1 MKLKT
6 YREYITEIPQEM
18 KDFMS
23 VEELHRFISMRGI
36 SDIKNLFYEKSAG
49 LINIHCNNNPYRHIH
64 FFIDDFYDK
73 YKNYLLYEEDTC
85 FSEIEEFFN
94 LILKSFEEYHN
105 QIEKEQARK
114 IELNK
119 IKKCNCAYCRE
130 ERDTQNYLMPL
141 YYNFDRNDGRSC
153 KTSIQQE
160 NIRLCQECAKKLI
173 KTANNGVM
181 SSTTEIY

>member
-1 MKLKT
+1 M
-6 YREYITEIPQEM
+6 
-18 KDFMS
+18 
-23 VEELHRFISMRGI
+23 
-36 SDIKNLFYEKSAG
+36 
-49 LINIHCNNNPYRHIH
+49 
-64 FFIDDFYDK
+64 
-73 YKNYLLYEEDTC
+73 YEEDTC

-114 IELNK
+114 TELNK

-141 YYNFDRNDGRSC
+141 YYNFDRNDGRGC